1 MTRPYIS
8 ERGELRRGIIA
19 LPSRYTERVM
29 MSSVW
34 ERILRSS
41 AIASRA
47 GATVAEDI
55 ELKRLN
61 RDIGMKTIHF
71 RLAGQFF
78 GFSGSLGPSHVT
90 YPRLLL
96 DVRIVPRIKEFCCHE
111 GRLTR
116 FGSGA
121 GLPDEEEEA
130 PTG

>member
-1 MTRPYIS
+1 MFAADRMMTRPYIS
-8 ERGELRRGIIA
+8 ERGELTRGMIA
-19 LPSRYTERVM
+19 LPSRYTERLM
-29 MSSVW
+29 MSSVC

-61 RDIGMKTIHF
+61 MDIGMKTIHF

-90 YPRLLL
+90 YSRLML
-96 DVRIVPRIKEFCCHE
+96 DFKVVP
-111 GRLTR
+111 LV
-116 FGSGA
+116 
-121 GLPDEEEEA
+121 
-130 PTG
+130 